1 MENRDEH
8 IERLIVRYFSGEAL
22 PEEAMELDDWV
33 EASPENRK
41 YFEEFRFIHQNTS
54 AEKRYIKVDTAGGWD
69 KVSRGMKHSHRV
81 ATENV
86 KAGQP
91 LYKRKWMRIAASLLL
106 LAGLSLLLVLYSRSE
121 NAALRPA
128 TVVASNDSI
137 VTRKISPAINTA
149 INRNTTLACY
159 ADRSGKKNEIRIS
172 GEAFFDIR
180 HSKDTTVVVKAGET
194 LIRDI
199 GTSFNV
205 RAYPSDNVVKVF
217 VESGRVEFFTA
228 GNKGIVVN
236 KGETG
241 VYNKSEKRFFLETE
255 PDPNITSYKTRIF
268 VFRSNSLPEV
278 AGTLN
283 AVYSTKIILAGKDL
297 ADQKITVTFRN
308 ESVDS
313 IAEIIAETLNLKVKR
328 DSTSIILCHE

>member
-1 MENRDEH
+1 
-8 IERLIVRYFSGEAL
+8 
-22 PEEAMELDDWV
+22 
-33 EASPENRK
+33 
-41 YFEEFRFIHQNTS
+41 
-54 AEKRYIKVDTAGGWD
+54 
-69 KVSRGMKHSHRV
+69 
-81 ATENV
+81 
-86 KAGQP
+86 
-91 LYKRKWMRIAASLLL
+91 
-106 LAGLSLLLVLYSRSE
+106 
-121 NAALRPA
+121 
-128 TVVASNDSI
+128 VASNDSI
-137 VTRKISPAINTA
+137 VTRKISPAINTS
-149 INRNTTLACY
+149 INRNTTIACS

-180 HSKDTTVVVKAGET
+180 HTKDTTVVVRADET
-194 LIRDI
+194 VIRDI

-217 VESGRVEFFTA
+217 VENGRVEFFTP

-236 KGETG
+236 EGETG
-241 VYNKSEKRFFLETE
+241 VYNKSEKRFSLEIE
-255 PDPNITSYKTRIF
+255 SDPNITAYKTRIF
-268 VFRSNSLPEV
+268 VFRNNSLPEV

-328 DSTSIILCHE
+328 DSTSIILSHE